1 MHRNIMSTKTIS
13 IKTAAYDRLRQRKK
27 PRESFTDV
35 INRLTEKK
43 SLMEF
48 AGILSDEDANRIEES
63 IHKSRA
69 ESARRMSKISAELT

>member
-1 MHRNIMSTKTIS
+1 MSTKTIS
-13 IKTAAYDRLRQRKK
+13 IKVEAYERLRQRKK

-48 AGILSDEDANRIEES
+48 AGILSDEVADRLEEN
-63 IHKSRA
+63 IRKSRIQ
-69 ESARRMSKISAELT
+69 SNKRMSRISAELD

>member
-1 MHRNIMSTKTIS
+1 MSTKTIS
-13 IKTAAYDRLRQRKK
+13 IKTTAYERLRQRKK

-63 IHKSRA
+63 IRKIRV
-69 ESARRMSKISAELT
+69 ESAKRMSKISAELE